1 MLRKTKNHWF
11 SLLIIIIVFVF
22 SISSF
27 IYAAWQE
34 PSLSPPDGNVA
45 APLNV
50 GNVGQSKMG
59 GLILN
64 TGGASNGLIVQ
75 SGNVGIGTLNPD
87 SGAILNLDSRGT
99 GNDLQI
105 RMRNKLSAEIGDQYS
120 SITSRRLGSGRS
132 ELLFGTT
139 SGGIHNTRVTIDDNG
154 NVGIGTSNPGAKLE
168 IAGQIKITGGIPG
181 VGKVLTTTDAS
192 GLASWQTPSS
202 TSLPPGQASD
212 TLRHDG
218 TGWVANNILQ
228 NNGTGVGVG
237 IANAGGRLT
246 VHALGP
252 GANPDSALVLIRNGG
267 GGFPTYFRI
276 GQDNILVVNNSNE
289 DTLFLDD
296 GNMGIGAA
304 PSYFASGNNL
314 EIAGQIKI
322 TGGIPGVGKVLTSD
336 SNGLASWQNPSGGG
350 GLPSGT
356 ANQTLRH
363 NGTDWVAN
371 SFLYSAGNKVGIGD
385 ISPTALLSVSTET
398 GGPFAVGTRSL
409 QVGNTDFIVAW
420 NGNVGIGEA
429 PYEENNYF
437 GDYTDKRLVVSG
449 GSIVGEQNLYVQSPL
464 SPSIVVG
471 VGELQYALQNWQGK
485 TVYGIGW
492 DAASGKIGVSMPSG
506 TTFGYWQWSGN
517 PINVFVSGSLGV
529 GTGGVTDNELI
540 ARLAVRTPLSGPGPN
555 AFQVPFAINSS
566 DVWTKFYNV
575 SGSNNSVIQVM
586 AGGNETGFGST
597 GYNLLLNP
605 NGGNVGIGAGAPS
618 TKLHIANTAIDGDI
632 VRLQDSDGSCLL
644 NPEAGTLNIT
654 CSSDARLKTG
664 ITSTG
669 SVLGKMMGLKIRD
682 FIVKSSGKNQR
693 FNLCLKYL

>member
-154 NVGIGTSNPGAKLE
+154 NVGIGTSNPGAK
-168 IAGQIKITGGIPG
+168 
-181 VGKVLTTTDAS
+181 
-192 GLASWQTPSS
+192 
-202 TSLPPGQASD
+202 
-212 TLRHDG
+212 
-218 TGWVANNILQ
+218 
-228 NNGTGVGVG
+228 
-237 IANAGGRLT
+237 
-246 VHALGP
+246 
-252 GANPDSALVLIRNGG
+252 
-267 GGFPTYFRI
+267 
-276 GQDNILVVNNSNE
+276 
-289 DTLFLDD
+289 
-296 GNMGIGAA
+296 
-304 PSYFASGNNL
+304 L

-682 FIVKSSGKNQR
+682 FIVKSSGEKTTGVIAQEVQEIMPELVSVGEDGYLTVLQVNNWKLIKAIQE
-693 FNLCLKYL
+693 LKAENDSLKSRIETLETRI